1 MKYHINMD
9 NVLTKYKNN
18 ILVIT
23 QLIDVQR
30 KYLRIYIVY
39 SVVIL
44 ILGVFLILLSQLIQE
59 GLIKAIIGYGG
70 AFVTSLSS
78 FSIKEFMSKKEIINN
93 YKILKSSIELNNDDD
108 NEQSKINDLFQNII
122 LKKNLF

>member
-1 MKYHINMD
+1 MD